1 MDADRLLVG
10 LGQRV
15 RALRTER
22 RSTLRDLAGRAGLS
36 ERFLVQVEG
45 GQANISVRKLASL
58 AVPLATTPSELLTG
72 TGAERGV
79 PVIALL
85 GLPGGA
91 KTTIGRRR
99 AGRLRVPFVE

>member
-36 ERFLVQVEG
+36 ERFLVQVEAG
-45 GQANISVRKLASL
+45 RANISVRKLASL
-58 AVPLATTPSELLTG
+58 DAALGTTPEEDQPEEDQDDR
-72 TGAERGV
+72 AE
-79 PVIALL
+79 
-85 GLPGGA
+85 PGSD
-91 KTTIGRRR
+91 
-99 AGRLRVPFVE
+99 